1 MTPPPEKSL
10 KWKYDLFTDPS
21 FTLYEA
27 CPALGADSLRRRTV
41 KGTGGKVFPLCIQNQ
56 MRKARFQ
63 QLIYHISKADFEHQ
77 ESDSWRLAKFVWQ
90 MTLILDKDSH
100 SAACDRKPPW
110 TTVQQKGR
118 EEMPKNAKVA
128 FDSQFC
134 VRWRISGSFFTIYQL
149 SLASFQSFLFFNPKT
164 KHLN

>member
-10 KWKYDLFTDPS
+10 KWKYDLFTDPC

-27 CPALGADSLRRRTV
+27 CPAIQADSLCRRTV
-41 KGTGGKVFPLCIQNQ
+41 KGTGGKVFPPCIQKQ
-56 MRKARFQ
+56 MREARFQ

-110 TTVQQKGR
+110 TTVEQKAR
-118 EEMPKNAKVA
+118 EEM
-128 FDSQFC
+128 S
-134 VRWRISGSFFTIYQL
+134 
-149 SLASFQSFLFFNPKT
+149 
-164 KHLN
+164 